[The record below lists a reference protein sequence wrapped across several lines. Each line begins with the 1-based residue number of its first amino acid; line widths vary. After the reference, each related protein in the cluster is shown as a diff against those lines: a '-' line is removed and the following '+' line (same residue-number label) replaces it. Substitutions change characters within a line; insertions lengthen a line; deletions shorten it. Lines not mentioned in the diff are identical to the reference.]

1 MKEEISFTLKIL
13 MMIQRIIRM
22 FQNLIILIVN
32 QQYTSIITNKKRSF
46 IKLTLST
53 KPTSKKKLNS
63 KWKTQKLM
71 HLKSEKNKKEI
82 EIKHYNQK
90 LLLMK
95 NMRDKLK
102 IRRNRL
108 MTKPTPL

>member
-1 MKEEISFTLKIL
+1 
-13 MMIQRIIRM
+13 
-22 FQNLIILIVN
+22 
-32 QQYTSIITNKKRSF
+32 
-46 IKLTLST
+46 
-53 KPTSKKKLNS
+53 
-63 KWKTQKLM
+63 M

-82 EIKHYNQK
+82 EIKLYSKK

-102 IRRNRL
+102 IKRNRL